1 MAQDLS
7 MVGIDRAKS
16 VLHLVGMDARGK
28 IMGQKRLMRG
38 AVLACMATRLPVTV
52 GMEALWWSP
61 WLGTTVC

>member
-1 MAQDLS
+1 

-52 GMEALWWSP
+52 GMEALWWGP
-61 WLGTTVC
+61 